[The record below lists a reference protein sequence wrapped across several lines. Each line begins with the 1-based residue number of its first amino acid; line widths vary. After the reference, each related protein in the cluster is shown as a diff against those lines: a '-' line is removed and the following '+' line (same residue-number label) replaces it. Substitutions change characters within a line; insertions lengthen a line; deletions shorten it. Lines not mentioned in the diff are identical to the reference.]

1 MMDTRST
8 IRVGILLA
16 SISFVAAQDVTGT
29 YPAVPLASKGPYVY
43 PTGIVSLLR
52 AIFTSPKSFPL
63 VHRQRN

>member
-43 PTGIVSLLR
+43 PTGIVRLLCITFLS
-52 AIFTSPKSFPL
+52 A
-63 VHRQRN
+63 